1 MKSTRWIIALLSSAV
16 ALGQSAADDRH
27 LISRAPRAAAQVE
40 PQAPAP
46 AAPGAPADDELTARA
61 EANLAVAKLELV
73 LARKAA
79 RANDLSVAA
88 RQAQHALILIRQLP
102 SAIDASDLEF
112 QAEGILA
119 RAAQA
124 GVNITALERDAAAQA
139 PLDPDDAELDRD
151 VQGAAAVARQYE
163 GPPRR
168 DIDASGDARALR
180 DRTIRRQA
188 GDCHAYRPAAE
199 IVDVDAI
206 LARSRARTVYQG
218 ALEQAYSEDE
228 ARILVNADEAR
239 LVPESDV
246 AYPPDWPQRVARRSQ
261 WAGGQIARS
270 PSWFDKDGREW
281 YVAIYDVRDLI
292 YVPPDFLR
300 SAWVADHRFR
310 PQMLQDREALRENSF
325 IFRGWTG
332 WESLE
337 FGIPLLRY
345 FGGVDPWIDRG
356 PKYSPEKQRE
366 LVRMIQ
372 AFVGGEVEAISTP
385 VPLPLAPGAPLGPP
399 GVPIAPPDPG
409 PRR

>member
-1 MKSTRWIIALLSSAV
+1 MNAARWIVAVFSSAV
-16 ALGQSAADDRH
+16 ALGQSAADDQQ
-27 LISRAPRAAAQVE
+27 LITRAPHLAAQT
-40 PQAPAP
+40 APPAREP
-46 AAPGAPADDELTARA
+46 AAPDAPADDERVARA
-61 EANLAVAKLELV
+61 EANLAVAKLQLV

-79 RANDLSVAA
+79 RAGELAVAA

-102 SAIDASDLEF
+102 PAIDASDLEF

-124 GVNITALERDAAAQA
+124 GISTAAVERAASADA
-139 PLDPDDAELDRD
+139 PLQPDDVQLDRE

-163 GPPRR
+163 GPPRP

-180 DRTIRRQA
+180 ERTLRRPA
-188 GDCHAYRPAAE
+188 GDCHAYRPGAE
-199 IVDVDAI
+199 IIDVDAI
-206 LARSRARTVYQG
+206 LARSQARLIYQG

-228 ARILVNADEAR
+228 ARILVNAEEAR
-239 LVPESDV
+239 LVPDSDV
-246 AYPPDWPQRVARRSQ
+246 AYPPDWPERVARRSQ

-281 YVAIYDVRDLI
+281 YVAIYDVHDLI

-300 SAWVADHRFR
+300 SAGVGDLRFNL
-310 PQMLQDREALRENSF
+310 QTLQDRRALRESSF
-325 IFRGWTG
+325 IFRGWNG

-372 AFVGGEVEAISTP
+372 SFVGGEVEATNTP
-385 VPLPLAPGAPLGPP
+385 VPLPIPPVPAPQGNPPGPP
-399 GVPIAPPDPG
+399 
-409 PRR
+409 